1 MKVGD
6 LVSCSNDA
14 SIGPIGVIIEVT
26 TYFGEPGR
34 NYPAAKVLIANMV
47 ALYRIS
53 ELWVFY
59 ESR

>member
-6 LVSCSNDA
+6 LVSCSDDA
-14 SIGPIGVIIEVT
+14 SIGLIGIIVELT

-34 NYPAAKVLIANMV
+34 NYPAAKVLIANRV

-53 ELWVFY
+53 ELWVFH